1 MPQNKQKQQQKLQN
15 QGQEKSKATSINDTA
30 QPKGSLENGYM
41 HKHPST
47 KVNQFR

>member
-1 MPQNKQKQQQKLQN
+1 MPQNKQKQQAKLQS
-15 QGQEKSKATSINDTA
+15 QGKEKFKATSINDTE

-47 KVNQFR
+47 KENQFR